1 MYYVQSCS
9 SSGQGVS
16 CYRVCKHLIFQFFT
30 TWTKI
35 LPECLFF
42 NTGKTAF
49 ILQNLKML
57 IIPSFHFFLNSVE
70 TAGTAE
76 ANTCSRG
83 GPHSH
88 YSQQHCNYCLNTTE
102 SCGGPFSRPS
112 PHWNQSS
119 TYYKSGFSSY
129 SNIPTEQE
137 FPSDFCYL
145 G

>member
-1 MYYVQSCS
+1 MCRVAVLQVKESRVIGCASTLFFNSLQLELKSYQS
-9 SSGQGVS
+9 
-16 CYRVCKHLIFQFFT
+16 
-30 TWTKI
+30 
-35 LPECLFF
+35 PLFF

-76 ANTCSRG
+76 ANTCSRC